1 MNIYICTH
9 EYIYI
14 SCLCNCTLC
23 YQVNSMYDGLLGE
36 EEASMGGIPPGERPG
51 SHDGLCMGNS
61 RPAELWRLLKNNK
74 YAILR
79 MVLDLPIKPTIWG

>member
-1 MNIYICTH
+1 MY
-9 EYIYI
+9 
-14 SCLCNCTLC
+14 TLC

-61 RPAELWRLLKNNK
+61 RPAKLWRLLKNNK

>member
-1 MNIYICTH
+1 
-9 EYIYI
+9 
-14 SCLCNCTLC
+14 
-23 YQVNSMYDGLLGE
+23 
-36 EEASMGGIPPGERPG
+36 MGGIPPGERPG

-79 MVLDLPIKPTIWG
+79 MVLNLPFGDELYCAFKDILDMVY